1 MALGRY
7 PYPPETFD
15 NIFSQ
20 LSAIVDGPPPR
31 LPPDRFSPEAQEFVS
46 LCLQK
51 RPDRRPT
58 YSKLLEHPWL
68 VKYREIDVGMSQ
80 YIKDRLA
87 KQKKLLAENGEKSLP
102 KAIPALHMGGLP

>member
-20 LSAIVDGPPPR
+20 LSAIVDGPPPK
-31 LPPDRFSPEAQEFVS
+31 LPADKFSDEALDFVS

-51 RPDRRPT
+51 IPDRRPN
-58 YSKLLEHPWL
+58 YSNLYEHPWL
-68 VKYREIDVGMSQ
+68 AKYRSIDVQMGP
-80 YIKDRLA
+80 YITKRLEIR
-87 KQKKLLAENGEKSLP
+87 KRILAEKGEDGLHRTV
-102 KAIPALHMGGLP
+102 PALHKGGL